1 MRIAIIAD
9 PHVHD
14 PQFDPRDDGSGA
26 FRTFADTVGST
37 RVFNESLAAFR
48 QALEQIVAA
57 GITLV
62 VIVGDLTDDGE
73 LYARRALLAL
83 TDHYASQHGLR
94 FFATF
99 GNHDLFALDGRH
111 MAKRFAR
118 QAQGDDLVGSGQDAG
133 VVNAEMY
140 CPGYA
145 ETLASYGALGFM
157 RQPQDRHWE
166 SPFGTSDDAAARRY
180 SVTSPDGELRCEM
193 IDGSYLVEPVEGLWL
208 LSIDA
213 NVYLPGATGFADC
226 SEEGWG
232 AVIRHKPFLLD
243 WIAGVTDRAAQ
254 LGKRLVAFSHYSV
267 AGPFPGAAADEA
279 RLFGLSRQTRRPVEP
294 AVSRA
299 LLDAGL
305 RVHFSGH
312 WHVAGILER
321 DGLVNVSVPS
331 LVAFPAAYQ
340 VLDIEPD
347 RTTLR
352 TVCLDDPPGWE
363 VARGIYA
370 REPGGSALAGAT
382 SYAGFLDRHLGHL
395 VRNRYLPLEW
405 PAEIGELQDFPIVD
419 FALDWYR
426 LRKAGTLAHDLVPP
440 HRIEAYR
447 AAARS
452 LETRNLAPEGGQAA
466 LAAALRL
473 MEACLAAP
481 DLVDHQLKLG
491 PAKLEIV

>member
-1 MRIAIIAD
+1 MRIAIIGD

-14 PQFDPRDDGSGA
+14 PQFDPRGDGSGA

-37 RVFNESLAAFR
+37 RVFNESVAAFR
-48 QALEQIVAA
+48 QALEQIVTA
-57 GITLV
+57 GIKLV
-62 VIVGDLTDDGE
+62 IIVGDLTDDGE

-83 TDHYASQHGLR
+83 TEHYASQHGLR

-99 GNHDLFALDGRH
+99 GNHDLFALEGRH
-111 MAKRFAR
+111 MSKRFAR
-118 QAQGDDLVGSGQDAG
+118 RAQGDDLVGSGRDAG
-133 VVNAEMY
+133 VVNPEMY

-145 ETLASYGALGFM
+145 ETLASYAALGFV

-166 SPFGTSDDAAARRY
+166 CPFASSDDAAARRY
-180 SVTSPDGELRCEM
+180 SVVSPDGDLRCEM
-193 IDGSYLVEPVEGLWL
+193 IDGSYLVEPIDGLWL

-213 NVYLPGATGFADC
+213 NVYLPRANGFVDC

-232 AVIRHKPFLLD
+232 AVTRHKPFLID
-243 WIAGVTDRAAQ
+243 WIAVVTDRAAR

-267 AGPFPGAAADEA
+267 TGPFPGAAADEA
-279 RLFGLSRQTRRPVEP
+279 RLFGLARQTRRPVEP

-299 LLDAGL
+299 LFDAGL

-321 DGLVNVSVPS
+321 DGLVNVAVPS
-331 LVAFPAAYQ
+331 LVASPAAYQ
-340 VLDIEPD
+340 ILDIEPS
-347 RTTLR
+347 RTTLL
-352 TVCLDDPPGWE
+352 TVPLDDPPGWD
-363 VARGIYA
+363 VAREIYA
-370 REPGGSALAGAT
+370 REPGGSVLADAT
-382 SYAGFLDRHLGHL
+382 TYAEFLDRHLGHL

-405 PAEIGELQDFPIVD
+405 PSEIRELRDFSIVD

-426 LRKAGTLAHDLVPP
+426 LRKAGTLARGLVPAD
-440 HRIEAYR
+440 RIEAYR
-447 AAARS
+447 AAARF
-452 LETRNLAPEGGQAA
+452 LATQDLVPESAQAA

-481 DLVDHQLKLG
+481 DLSYHQLNMG
-491 PAKLEIV
+491 PATLEAV